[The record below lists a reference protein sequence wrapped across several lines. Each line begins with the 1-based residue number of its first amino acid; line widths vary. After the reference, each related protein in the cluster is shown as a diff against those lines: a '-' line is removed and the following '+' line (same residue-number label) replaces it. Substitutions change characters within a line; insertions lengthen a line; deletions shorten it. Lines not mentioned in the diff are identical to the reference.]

1 MRYRQLGTTGI
12 EVSEFTLGT
21 WPFSGG
27 HPFGEQNDEDSIAAF
42 HAALDNGVNFIDTA
56 EGYGAGRAERV
67 LGRVLPSRRDDV
79 VLTSKVAE
87 VHLRP
92 EEVQTACEGSLA
104 KLGTDYIDLYLIHW
118 PNRDVPL
125 ADTVGTLERLREE
138 GKIRYF
144 GVSNFGVKDLSAILE
159 LTSVEIDQMPYNL
172 VWRPI
177 EYEILP
183 FCRQNGIGLMVY
195 SPLMQGI
202 LTDRYPTADDVPE
215 GIARSRHFS
224 PDRPMSE
231 HGDVG
236 MEDELFEAV
245 RAVRKI
251 ARDLGRS
258 TAAVALAWLRRE
270 TAVTTLLIGAR
281 NADEVRMNLEAFE
294 FDLPD
299 DAANALSDAT
309 AEIKERLG
317 GDPDLWRYPGRMR

>member
-1 MRYRQLGTTGI
+1 MKYRQLGTTGI

-27 HPFGEQNDEDSIAAF
+27 EPFGEQDDDDSIAAVN
-42 HAALDNGVNFIDTA
+42 AALENGVNFIDTA
-56 EGYGAGRAERV
+56 EGYGAGRAEAV
-67 LGRVLPSRRDDV
+67 LGRALGSRRDDV
-79 VLTSKVAE
+79 VITSKVAE
-87 VHLRP
+87 VHLLP
-92 EEVQTACEGSLA
+92 EQVQESCENSLA
-104 KLGTDYIDLYLIHW
+104 RLGTDYIDLYLIHW

-125 ADTVGTLERLREE
+125 ADTVATLERLKEE

-144 GVSNFGVKDLSAILE
+144 GVSNFGVQDLSAIQG
-159 LTSVEIDQMPYNL
+159 LTSIEIDQLPYNL

-183 FCRQNGIGLMVY
+183 FCRQNGIGIMVY

-202 LTDRYPTADDVPE
+202 LTDRYATVDDVPA

-224 PDRPMSE
+224 PDRPMSQ

-236 MEDELFEAV
+236 VEDELFEAV

-251 ARDLGRS
+251 ASDLGRS
-258 TAAVALAWLRRE
+258 TAAVSLAWLRRE

-281 NADEVRMNLEAFE
+281 NAGEVQLNLEAFD

-299 DAANALSDAT
+299 DAAAALAEAT
-309 AEIKERLG
+309 ANIKVHMG
-317 GDPDLWRYPGRMR
+317 ADPDMWRYPGRMR